1 MGRHSLGGEDFDN
14 RMVDHFADEFKRKTR
29 RDIAGNQR
37 ALRRLRTACE
47 RAKRT
52 LSSSTQATIEIDSLY
67 EGLDFN
73 SVITRARFEDLN
85 MDYFKKCM
93 EPVQKCLE
101 DCKLSKSQIHEVV
114 LVGGSTR
121 IPKIQSMLSEYFG
134 GKELNKSINPDE
146 AVAYGGKEK
155 SITIKNDKG
164 RMSDDEIERLVA
176 EAERYKAEDEANKG
190 RVESKNNLENYTF
203 LMKNSLND
211 ENSVCKLSQADK
223 EMINRAVDEVTL
235 WLDKN
240 QSADKEEFEQ
250 KQKELESV
258 CLPILQAGN
267 RSCAATADAAAA
279 SGAGPAETHSE
290 GPKIEEID

>member
-1 MGRHSLGGEDFDN
+1 MGSQRQATKHAGAIAGLNVLRIINEPTAAAIAYGLDKRGSEKNVLIFDLGGGTFDVSVLSMEDGMFEVKATAGDTHLGGEDFDN
-14 RMVDHFADEFKRKTR
+14 RMVDHFAAEFKRKTK
-29 RDIAGNQR
+29 RDITGNQR

-101 DCKLSKSQIHEVV
+101 DSKLSKSQIHEVV

-146 AVAYGGKEK
+146 AVAYGATVQAAILSGE
-155 SITIKNDKG
+155 G
-164 RMSDDEIERLVA
+164 
-176 EAERYKAEDEANKG
+176 
-190 RVESKNNLENYTF
+190 KNN
-203 LMKNSLND
+203 S
-211 ENSVCKLSQADK
+211 KLSEVLLLDVTPLSLGLETAGCIMTTLIPRNTTVPAKKNADVLYV
-223 EMINRAVDEVTL
+223 R
-235 WLDKN
+235 
-240 QSADKEEFEQ
+240 
-250 KQKELESV
+250 
-258 CLPILQAGN
+258 
-267 RSCAATADAAAA
+267 
-279 SGAGPAETHSE
+279 
-290 GPKIEEID
+290 